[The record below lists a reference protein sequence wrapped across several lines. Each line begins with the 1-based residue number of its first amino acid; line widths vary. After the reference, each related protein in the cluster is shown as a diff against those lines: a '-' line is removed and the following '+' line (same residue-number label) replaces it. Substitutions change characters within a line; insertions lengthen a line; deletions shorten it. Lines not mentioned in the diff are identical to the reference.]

1 MSTKTAKPSIQIPVI
16 GGTSSKDTISL
27 PSDLFGQ
34 KPHAYALTQ
43 YIQMYRVNARQGN
56 ASTKDRSQVVATT
69 KKMYKQKGTGNARHG
84 SAKAP
89 IFVGGGV
96 VGGPKPKDYHLD
108 MNKKQKTLAFVS
120 ALSQRAAD
128 KTVAVLAKDSK
139 TPVQKTKEILKLLS
153 DFADAKSITLVVSA
167 HGDEHIRRA
176 AGNVKKI
183 HITTV
188 QTLNPYAILSGAQ
201 LVFTD
206 NSLSEL
212 IKKSQS

>member
-1 MSTKTAKPSIQIPVI
+1 MATKTTIQIPVI
-16 GGTSSKDTISL
+16 GGASSKDVVSV
-27 PSDLFGQ
+27 PVDLFGG
-34 KPHAYALTQ
+34 KPHAHILTQ
-43 YIQMYRVNARQGN
+43 YVQMYLVNSRQGN

-128 KTVAVLAKDSK
+128 KTIAVLAKNSK
-139 TPVQKTKEILKLLS
+139 TPVQKTKEMAKLLNDYAKS
-153 DFADAKSITLVVSA
+153 KSITLVVSKQ
-167 HGDEHIRRA
+167 GDDQISRA
-176 AGNVKKI
+176 ARNINKI
-183 HITTV
+183 QITAV
-188 QTLNPYAILSGAQ
+188 STLNPYTILRGNQ
-201 LVFTD
+201 LIFTD
-206 NSLSEL
+206 TALAEL

>member
-1 MSTKTAKPSIQIPVI
+1 MSTKTTIQIPVI
-16 GGTSSKDTISL
+16 GGSSAKDVLSL
-27 PSDLFGQ
+27 PADLFGQ
-34 KPHAYALTQ
+34 KPHAHILTQ
-43 YIQMYRVNARQGN
+43 YVQMYLVNARQGN

-108 MNKKQKTLAFVS
+108 MNKKQKTLAFIS
-120 ALSQRAAD
+120 ALSQRVAD

-139 TPVQKTKEILKLLS
+139 DSVSKTKDLVKLFS
-153 DFADAKSITLVVSA
+153 DFATAKSITLVTSA
-167 HGDEHIRRA
+167 KGDEQISRA
-176 AGNVKKI
+176 ARNIKKVNMS
-183 HITTV
+183 TV
-188 QTLNPYAILSGAQ
+188 QTLNPYTILSGTE

-206 NSLSEL
+206 NALSEL
-212 IKKSQS
+212 IKKSHS